1 MRTLKHHSVPIVC
14 EACQHS
20 WIEDVDVDAYG
31 DMTLPFNEDWKCVEC
46 EAPFDFDDFAGEVRA
61 Q

>member
-1 MRTLKHHSVPIVC
+1 M
-14 EACQHS
+14 
-20 WIEDVDVDAYG
+20 DAYG